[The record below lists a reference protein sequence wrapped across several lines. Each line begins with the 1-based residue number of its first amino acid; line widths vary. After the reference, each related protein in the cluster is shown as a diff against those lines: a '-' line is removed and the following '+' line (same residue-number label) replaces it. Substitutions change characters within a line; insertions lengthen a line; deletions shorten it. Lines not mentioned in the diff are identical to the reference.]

1 MFEGALI
8 SAGDLLAART
18 VGQAWVLL
26 DCSFDLTDP
35 QGGENSYQA
44 GHIPGARYVNLDHDL
59 ASPMHQAGPRSA
71 AFTGRHPL
79 PDRKDF
85 ARRAGTWGIG
95 PHVQVVAY
103 DNQNAIY
110 AARAWWLLRWLGH
123 GAVAVLDGG
132 LAAWRAAGG
141 AVQTSTHTGTHT
153 GTQTPTLPLPQGPYP
168 ATEHAGMGAI
178 DAASLLAQ
186 LGRVRLI
193 DARSPQRWR
202 GEGETLDPVGGHI
215 PGSVSRFFKD
225 NLLPNGLFKPANQLK
240 EEFVRLGAGM
250 QDTPV
255 VHQCGSGV
263 TACHNLLAM
272 EHAGL
277 GAGALYAGSWSE
289 WCADPT
295 RPRAA
300 G

>member
-1 MFEGALI
+1 MFKGALI
-8 SAGDLLAART
+8 SAAQLSATHTFVANSAAS
-18 VGQAWVLL
+18 AWVLL

-35 QGGENSYQA
+35 KGGETSHVA

-59 ASPMHQAGPRSA
+59 AGPPHAAGAQSA

-79 PDRKDF
+79 PDRQDF
-85 ARRAGTWGIG
+85 ARRVGLWGIG
-95 PHVQVVAY
+95 PHTQVVAY
-103 DNQNAIY
+103 DNQGGMF
-110 AARAWWLLRWLGH
+110 AARTWWLLRWLGH

-132 LAAWRAAGG
+132 MAAWRAAGG
-141 AVQTSTHTGTHT
+141 AVETGSPAT
-153 GTQTPTLPLPQGPYP
+153 TQLPLSQSPYP
-168 ATEHAGMGAI
+168 ATEHAGMGVI
-178 DAASLLAQ
+178 DAAGLLAQ
-186 LGRVRLI
+186 LGRVRLL

-215 PGSVSRFFKD
+215 PGSVPRFFKD
-225 NLLPNGLFKPANQLK
+225 NLLPNGLFKPASQLK

-250 QDTPV
+250 PDTPV

-295 RPRAA
+295 RPQAV